1 MKLIFIFLPRFFFR
15 FPISFLIF
23 IWSGH
28 FDEKSF
34 SKVLPPLLSSID
46 SRWLCQDEADKL
58 LLNFTMRDYR
68 LSKFLDTIDDRN
80 ILASMC
86 TFIYPCL
93 RKKIIFEL
101 NKLLSH
107 NVKGIETG
115 LAFIAQKKHFLRFST
130 ISILKPVIT

>member
-1 MKLIFIFLPRFFFR
+1 M
-15 FPISFLIF
+15 
-23 IWSGH
+23 
-28 FDEKSF
+28 
-34 SKVLPPLLSSID
+34 
-46 SRWLCQDEADKL
+46 
-58 LLNFTMRDYR
+58 
-68 LSKFLDTIDDRN
+68 IDDRN
-80 ILASMC
+80 ILAAMC

-101 NKLLSH
+101 NKLLPH